1 MLNYTFDSEDEKIF
15 YQWLLELYD
24 NKIVKRIEPD
34 RISFSISDKVEY
46 DSFKKSGKKYVSVKK
61 TLINEKVYTP
71 DFIFEL
77 DNAYAAQLG
86 VERKEKPLL
95 PLIISNNGM
104 CYVDVKGAFTRNLT
118 SSITFPD
125 RQAMMY
131 QKHQIYINKVIPYG
145 KKNCLFKDTF
155 YPRSFISDQIYKVGD
170 KKGTS
175 KLSGDVKT
183 IDSFLKI

>member
-1 MLNYTFDSEDEKIF
+1 MINYSFDSEEEKIF
-15 YQWLLELYD
+15 YQWLLELY
-24 NKIVKRIEPD
+24 NKQIVKRIEPD
-34 RISFSISDKVEY
+34 RISFSIFDKVEY

-61 TLINEKVYTP
+61 ALIQEKIYTP

-77 DNAYAAQLG
+77 DNNYATQLG
-86 VERKEKPLL
+86 LERKEKPLL
-95 PLIISNNGM
+95 PLIISSDGM

-131 QKHQIYINKVIPYG
+131 SKHSIYINKVIPYS
-145 KKNCLFKDTF
+145 KKKCLFKETF
-155 YPRSFISDQIYKVGD
+155 YPKSFISDQIYKVGD

-175 KLSGDVKT
+175 KLTGDVKT